1 MTVVPAAARCLAA
14 LTLLLLLAGCMPSK
28 QQIRKVQLEVAAT
41 QPTAV
46 DCEREDR
53 CALASPL
60 RERAAANV
68 AASTNETP
76 HHHVLL
82 LEAGQDA
89 LLSQIHLI
97 RSAQAGID
105 VQSFIFAEDDAG
117 YFVLEELLAAARR
130 GVRVRILVDQ
140 LFSVDDV
147 SLLARLSHA
156 HANFEMRMYNPTF
169 GEAHTDKL
177 QFVAGIL
184 CCFQRFNHRMHNKLL
199 LVDGMLGITGGRN
212 YQNRYFDWDSSF
224 NFRDRDVMVAG
235 PAAAEMERSFERF
248 WAHRL
253 SVPVAALRDVR
264 RARARLERP
273 ERVLQPPELA
283 RADRMLDLSA
293 QADSRPLV
301 ERRLAAPMLATSR
314 VAYLSD
320 HPEKTAATPASE
332 RADVSRQLRD
342 LIGRAETEVMVQTP
356 YLVLSDSAQALFR
369 EMRRRPSPPTI
380 IVSTN
385 SLAATDAFPVYALSH
400 KYKRRY
406 MRELGF
412 RIHEYKPFPASGP
425 IDPSAAGDFEAVE
438 FGALASESRR
448 TAMGVPYRR
457 RGPLPLR
464 QAGMRI
470 SLHAKSMV
478 VDRRIAIIGT
488 HNFDPRSDRYN
499 TESIVVIDDADV
511 AAALA
516 TAIELDILPENAWT
530 IAPRRRPP
538 VLSGLNYSLGKVSEQ
553 LPLFDL
559 WPWRYATSWEMRPE
573 CEPIPPRDPRFA
585 ECYYPVGDFPEVQL
599 STKAI
604 YTRVLTAFGAGLRPI
619 L

>member
-1 MTVVPAAARCLAA
+1 
-14 LTLLLLLAGCMPSK
+14 
-28 QQIRKVQLEVAAT
+28 
-41 QPTAV
+41 
-46 DCEREDR
+46 
-53 CALASPL
+53 
-60 RERAAANV
+60 
-68 AASTNETP
+68 
-76 HHHVLL
+76 
-82 LEAGQDA
+82 
-89 LLSQIHLI
+89 
-97 RSAQAGID
+97 
-105 VQSFIFAEDDAG
+105 
-117 YFVLEELLAAARR
+117 
-130 GVRVRILVDQ
+130 
-140 LFSVDDV
+140 
-147 SLLARLSHA
+147 
-156 HANFEMRMYNPTF
+156 
-169 GEAHTDKL
+169 
-177 QFVAGIL
+177 
-184 CCFQRFNHRMHNKLL
+184 
-199 LVDGMLGITGGRN
+199 
-212 YQNRYFDWDSSF
+212 
-224 NFRDRDVMVAG
+224 
-235 PAAAEMERSFERF
+235 
-248 WAHRL
+248 
-253 SVPVAALRDVR
+253 VAALRDVR
-264 RARARLERP
+264 RARTRLEPRA
-273 ERVLQPPELA
+273 EAVLQPPELA

-342 LIGRAETEVMVQTP
+342 LLGRAESEVLLQTP
-356 YLVLSDSAQALFR
+356 YLVLSNPAQALFR
-369 EMRRRPSPPTI
+369 EMRARPSPPTV

-406 MRELGF
+406 LREMGF

-425 IDPSAAGDFEAVE
+425 IDPGAAAGPLEATE
-438 FGALASESRR
+438 LGALASESRR

-478 VDRRIAIIGT
+478 IDRHTAIIGT

-499 TESIVVIDDADV
+499 TESIVVIEDPAV
-511 AAALA
+511 AAVLA
-516 TAIELDILPENAWT
+516 ATIELDTMPENAWT

-559 WPWRYATSWEMRPE
+559 WPWRYATSWEIRPE
-573 CEPIPPRDPRFA
+573 CEPLPPRDPRFA
-585 ECYYPVGDFPEVQL
+585 ECYEPVGDFPEVQL